1 MIDAE
6 KSIEGVYERALRST
20 RTGKFGR
27 DAEPGV
33 GMRYVCAFTAIILLD
48 ALKNPLPRARV
59 GPVEPRSDHVIKD
72 VGIATVADSKEES
85 CEVIEDT
92 NEAV

>member
-6 KSIEGVYERALRST
+6 KSIDGVYERALSST
-20 RTGKFGR
+20 RTGEFGR

-33 GMRYVCAFTAIILLD
+33 GVRSVGAVITTVVLD
-48 ALKNPLPRARV
+48 AFKSPFPRTRV
-59 GPVEPRSDHVIKD
+59 GTVEPRSDHVIKD
-72 VGIATVADSKEES
+72 FGITAVANSKEES

-92 NEAV
+92 NETV

>member
-6 KSIEGVYERALRST
+6 KSVDGMYERALCST
-20 RTGKFGR
+20 RTGEFGR

-33 GMRYVCAFTAIILLD
+33 GVRSVGGVITIILLD
-48 ALKNPLPRARV
+48 ALKSPFPRTRV
-59 GPVEPRSDHVIKD
+59 GAVEPRSDHVIK
-72 VGIATVADSKEES
+72 GFRIAAVTDSKEES